1 MPNADPIDA
10 LGLDCPEG
18 GDFWICATK
27 PTRFIGCCRTNPCET
42 DYGLCPDEDLEPATF
57 DPHAYTLIPEQGC
70 VSDNLQV
77 EWYTCVRTKPPFLG
91 CCAVDACEKGG
102 CPAQS
107 LRAARLSDVLPDA
120 DRFLDGD
127 TASTTEAST
136 LAVTSTSA
144 SFSATGTA
152 DNQRPCPKT
161 GSGPRL
167 SGGDI
172 AAVVLGCAVAVILCY
187 GFFWCCRKLF
197 RGGRVRY
204 VNKKAEQEKLKTQA
218 TTQATVE
225 DLPIAI
231 IRGNSLTVSTPQ
243 PGAAVQPPPQQHSNQ
258 QPYLNVPAPSSAL
271 VRSPQLPGSPQE
283 VRNARMR
290 ALGRPERATH
300 SPPREQSHQRP
311 QAIESASSASHHAR
325 QITHHKSV
333 LRKASSPAFDFSI
346 PSNDPVGAKSRT
358 SWDSMQYSPEL
369 PSGTGFGEESK
380 SNGAHT
386 PRPKSAQ
393 KSLESTSWL
402 FTPPTP
408 RK

>member
-1 MPNADPIDA
+1 MHDADPIDA

-57 DPHAYTLIPEQGC
+57 DPRAYGLIPEQGC
-70 VSDNLQV
+70 ISDNLQV
-77 EWYTCVRTKPPFLG
+77 EWYTCVRTKALFLG

-107 LRAARLSDVLPDA
+107 LRAARLSDVVPDA

-127 TASTTEAST
+127 ATSTTEAST
-136 LAVTSTSA
+136 LTMTST

-152 DNQRPCPKT
+152 DSPRPSPKT
-161 GSGPRL
+161 GSGPKL
-167 SGGDI
+167 SGGEI
-172 AAVVLGCAVAVILCY
+172 AAAVLGCAIFLC
-187 GFFWCCRKLF
+187 GLLWVFIKLY
-197 RGGRVRY
+197 RGGRDRY
-204 VNKKAEQEKLKTQA
+204 VNGNAEQGNLKTRA
-218 TTQATVE
+218 ITQATVA
-225 DLPIAI
+225 DVPMVN
-231 IRGNSLTVSTPQ
+231 IRGDSQLNVSTPQ
-243 PGAAVQPPPQQHSNQ
+243 PEATTQPPPQQQSNQ
-258 QPYLNVPAPSSAL
+258 QPLLNVPAPSSAL
-271 VRSPQLPGSPQE
+271 VRSPQPPGTLQE

-290 ALGRPERATH
+290 ALGQPELAAQ
-300 SPPREQSHQRP
+300 SPPREQSRQRP
-311 QAIESASSASHHAR
+311 QAMESAPSASHYGC

-346 PSNDPVGAKSRT
+346 PPNDPAGAKART

-369 PSGTGFGEESK
+369 PSGMAFWEESK
-380 SNGAHT
+380 SKSKGAHT

-393 KSLESTSWL
+393 KCLGSTGGL